1 MRITGYRLSNVVDY
15 MTLQEQHQHLLTILR
30 DGTVATLF
38 QPIVSAVEYKI
49 VGYEALSRGPS
60 NSPLHSPLTLFAAA
74 RHWGLLTELEILC
87 RRKAVTAFCR
97 LQLDGLLF
105 LNVSPESL
113 LEQQHYPGRTQSIIR
128 ELGLPAER
136 VVIELTEHSPV
147 DNPGLLFS
155 ALHHYRDMG
164 FSMALD
170 DLGAGYSSLR
180 LWTELQP
187 EYVKIDRHFIDGI
200 HLDAVKRE
208 FVGSILKMAK
218 AARAHVIAEGIE
230 LPEELSVLM
239 DMGVDW
245 VQGYW
250 LGRPQEVP
258 VVDGAEL
265 QQKFVASENNS
276 LHEAGLHSL
285 VIPIA
290 GVYQHEKVIDVLQRF
305 QQQPSLNSLAVLDE
319 NDYPTGTVHCH
330 ELSQIMLKP
339 YAKELHGRKFI
350 SQMITA
356 DSLMVDVQQS
366 LQRISR
372 LLTSRARQR
381 LEEDFIITEHGR
393 YLGLGRVIDVLR
405 QITELQIQQ
414 AQSANPLTL
423 LPGNISIH
431 ECLQR
436 LLKNDLAAHICYID
450 LDSFKPFNDVYGYGK
465 GDEVLLGLAQI
476 LRDLCDQE
484 CDFVGHIG
492 GDDFMLVLRTDNW
505 QTQLNEL
512 DQRFQRLCS
521 KLYRPEHRAAGGFDA
536 PDREG
541 NWRHH
546 SLVNMSIGVLSVPAY
561 AGALVDASRLA
572 ELASRNKHEAKKQS
586 GFSLYVTDIELSH
599 SVDSTQTGSLQSIA
613 STGIRVR

>member
-1 MRITGYRLSNVVDY
+1 
-15 MTLQEQHQHLLTILR
+15 MTLHEQHEHLLTILR
-30 DGTVATLF
+30 DGTVTTLF
-38 QPIVSAVEYKI
+38 QPVVSAVEHKI
-49 VGYEALSRGPS
+49 VGYEALTRGPS
-60 NSPLHSPLTLFAAA
+60 NSSLHSPLILFAAA
-74 RHWGLLTELEILC
+74 RHWGLLTELELLC
-87 RRKAVTAFCR
+87 RRTAVMAFCR
-97 LQLDGLLF
+97 LQLEGLLF

-113 LEQQHYPGRTQSIIR
+113 LEQQHYPGRTLSIIR

-136 VVIELTEHSPV
+136 VVIELTEHSPI

-187 EYVKIDRHFIDGI
+187 EFVKIDRHFIDGI
-200 HLDAVKRE
+200 HLDPVKRE
-208 FVGSILKMAK
+208 FVGSILNMAK
-218 AARAHVIAEGIE
+218 ASRAHVIAEGIE

-258 VVDGAEL
+258 AVDNVEL
-265 QQKFVASENNS
+265 QKKFIGSEKS
-276 LHEAGLHSL
+276 IQQEAGLHSL
-285 VIPIA
+285 VIPVSA
-290 GVYQHEKVIDVLQRF
+290 VYQHEKVSDVLQRF

-319 NDYPTGTVHCH
+319 DDCPVGTIHCH
-330 ELSQIMLKP
+330 ELSQTMLKP
-339 YAKELHGRKFI
+339 YAKELHGRKPI
-350 SQMITA
+350 STMIA
-356 DSLMVDVQQS
+356 PDSLIVDVQQS

-381 LEEDFIITEHGR
+381 LEEDFIITEQGR

-405 QITELQIQQ
+405 QITELQIRQ

-436 LLKNDLAAHICYID
+436 LLKNSLTAHVCYID
-450 LDSFKPFNDVYGYGK
+450 LDSFKPFNDIYGYGK
-465 GDEVLLGLAQI
+465 GDQVLLGLAQI
-476 LRDLCDQE
+476 LRDLCNDE

-492 GDDFMLVLRTDNW
+492 GDDFMLVLRTGHW
-505 QTQLNEL
+505 RKQLTEL
-512 DQRFQRLCS
+512 EQRFQRLCTQ
-521 KLYRPEHRAAGGFDA
+521 LYRPEHTEAGGFDA

-541 NWRHH
+541 NWRRHNLI
-546 SLVNMSIGVLSVPAY
+546 SLSIGVVVVPAR
-561 AGALVDASRLA
+561 AGDVIDASRLA
-572 ELASRNKHEAKKQS
+572 ELASHNKHEAKKQT
-586 GFSLYVTDIELSH
+586 GFSIYVTEVESSQSL
-599 SVDSTQTGSLQSIA
+599 DSDHLQIA
-613 STGIRVR
+613 